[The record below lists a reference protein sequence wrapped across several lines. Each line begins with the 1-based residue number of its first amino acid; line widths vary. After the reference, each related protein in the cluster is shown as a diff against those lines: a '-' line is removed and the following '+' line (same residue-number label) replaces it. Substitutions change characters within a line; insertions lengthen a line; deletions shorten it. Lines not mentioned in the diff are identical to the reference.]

1 MSGMDKFK
9 AYRVFNDNDKVAGR
23 VVDTALDELSP
34 GEIVFK
40 TAYSSVNFKDAL
52 AATGAGG
59 KIIRKYPL
67 IGGIDAAGVVV
78 SSSDARYRPGDEV
91 VCTSYDFG
99 VAHDGG
105 YAEYCRAPAEW
116 VLPLPEGLTLFEAM
130 ALGTAGYTAG
140 LAMELLELNG
150 LAPDKGK
157 ALVNG
162 ATGGVATLAIDML
175 AGRGYQVVAVTGKD
189 SEHGFLKGLGAAEV
203 LARQKLEMGTRP
215 LEKTLWASAFDSV
228 GGEQLAWLTRT
239 MQQAGLIASFG
250 NAGGIE
256 FKTTVL
262 PFILRGVRLI
272 GVDSGFTPMP
282 LRRKVWGRL
291 ATDLKPRHLGD
302 IAHIITLEDLPA
314 YFDRMVKGQIRGRAV
329 VKL

>member
-1 MSGMDKFK
+1 MNTFK
-9 AYRVFNDNDKVAGR
+9 AFRIFNEHDRVSGR
-23 VVDTALDELSP
+23 VVDAALDELAP
-34 GEIVFK
+34 GEVVFRA
-40 TAYSSVNFKDAL
+40 AYSSVNFKDAL
-52 AATGAGG
+52 AGTGTGG
-59 KIIRKYPL
+59 KVIRKYPL
-67 IGGIDAAGVVV
+67 IGGIDAAGVVA
-78 SSSDARYRPGDEV
+78 SSSDARYKPGDEV
-91 VCTSYDFG
+91 ICTSYDFG

-105 YAEYCRAPAEW
+105 YAEYCRVPADW
-116 VLPLPEGLTLFEAM
+116 VVPLPTGLTLFEAM

-150 LAPDKGK
+150 MAPDKGK
-157 ALVNG
+157 VLVNG

-175 AGRGYQVVAVTGKD
+175 ARLGYPVAALTGKD
-189 SEHGFLKGLGAAEV
+189 AEHEFLKRIGAAEV
-203 LARQKLEMGTRP
+203 LARQKLELGTRP
-215 LEKTLWASAFDSV
+215 LEKTLWAAAFDSV

-250 NAGGIE
+250 NAGGLE

-291 ATDLKPRHLGD
+291 ATDLKPRHLND
-302 IAHIITLEDLPA
+302 IAFTITLEELPA
-314 YFDRMVKGQIRGRAV
+314 HFERMLKAQVRGRAV